1 MLLAVYYVRLSPF
14 CFSRLKLTRATIAL
28 SGCRDACIGSV
39 ASQHVPHRIR
49 DAIADLVRFYS
60 HAWRATKR
68 PEGSFS
74 LLPIVLKNFVPSGGA
89 LCKTRPEIPF
99 PPPSLQDSVGDGGNY

>member
-49 DAIADLVRFYS
+49 DAIA
-60 HAWRATKR
+60 
-68 PEGSFS
+68 GISFAS
-74 LLPIVLKNFVPSGGA
+74 ILTRGAQQNVLKAPS
-89 LCKTRPEIPF
+89 RF
-99 PPPSLQDSVGDGGNY
+99 SQ